1 MAMQV
6 PNPYA
11 VGAAV
16 GGPRN
21 VSQGLVAAPDV
32 PSSKYNEADRLQQAG
47 GEFGKSLDQ
56 WQKEIDATRA
66 QDAANQLNEAALKL
80 KYGDGTGQNGWVNQL
95 GKNALERESGKS
107 LEQENLEELRTQADG
122 IRKTL
127 GTARQRK
134 LFDDIFEATR
144 VQMSQGIASHTQKQ
158 FKVYQDSVDLQ
169 SMETAFK
176 SAKSSDPETQRSGLE
191 VSRALI
197 QKIYARRGLDPDYS
211 KGPGIIHGM
220 LIDDMVDSGNAS
232 RASAYLQANKGEM
245 SAEQVE
251 AAERVVKAGEE
262 IEEVDATARS
272 ILGGTKSLHEA
283 LSAVNGVDARI
294 RTKVR
299 TQVRQAYADVESAM
313 KAENQANKKLAWQ
326 QLQTQGKIEPTLRA
340 EMFEK
345 DPEALARLDN
355 YAEKQAGGGLKY
367 SDQTVLAGIER
378 LADSDPEEF
387 KRLDILEDFGD
398 KLRAE
403 DIRALQKKQ
412 RNIDVE
418 EHKDFLAAVKSAAKV
433 EGVRT
438 ADIPKVSLA
447 AEKKWNAW
455 IEGHGGKVPTADEQK
470 RMVETLFRGEDVG
483 LLWNSDLPQWRA
495 IVDNPNT
502 PVSDLASIGWRPTV
516 DDAALSQYA
525 IKELGVVPPE
535 SWSGKQREAVVS
547 LYSGNG
553 WPTEIWAEA
562 QKRCAEIQR
571 RRRAEGKPE
580 RPLTNA
586 VIEAMAKAMIFEGV
600 K

>member
-11 VGAAV
+11 VGVAV

-32 PSSKYNEADRLQQAG
+32 ASSKYNEANRLQQAG
-47 GEFGKSLDQ
+47 GEFGKALDQ

-66 QDAANQLNEAALKL
+66 QDAANQLNSVALKL

-107 LEQENLEELRTQADG
+107 LEQENLEELRTQADE
-122 IRKTL
+122 IRKSL

-134 LFDDIFEATR
+134 LFDDLFEATR

-197 QKIYARRGLDPDYS
+197 QKIYSRRGLEPDYS
-211 KGPGIIHGM
+211 KGPGIIHSM

-232 RASAYLQANKGEM
+232 RANAYLQANKGEM
-245 SAEQVE
+245 SADQIG
-251 AAERVVKAGEE
+251 AAEKVVKAGMEVEE
-262 IEEVDATARS
+262 IDATARN
-272 ILGGTKSLHEA
+272 ILSGTKSLKEA
-283 LSAVNGVDARI
+283 LRAVNGVDARI
-294 RTKVR
+294 RAKVR
-299 TQVRQAYADVESAM
+299 TRVRQAYADVESAL
-313 KAENQANKKLAWQ
+313 KEENRANKKLASQ

-340 EMFEK
+340 EMLEK
-345 DPEALARLDN
+345 DPEALARLDY
-355 YAEKQAGGGLKY
+355 YAAKQAGGGVKF
-367 SDQTVLAGIER
+367 SDQIVLGGIEK
-378 LADSDPEEF
+378 LADSDPERF
-387 KRLDILEDFGD
+387 KRLDILEDFGY
-398 KLRAE
+398 KLRAD
-403 DIRALQKKQ
+403 DIRALQKMQ
-412 RNIDVE
+412 RNVDVE
-418 EHKDFLAAVKSAAKV
+418 EHKDFLTAVKSAAKV

-455 IEGHGGKVPTADEQK
+455 IDGHGGKLPTAEEQK
-470 RMVETLFRGEDVG
+470 RMVEMLFRGEDVG

-495 IVDNPNT
+495 IVENPST

-516 DDAALSQYA
+516 DDMALSQYA
-525 IKELGVVPPE
+525 IKHLGVIPPD
-535 SWSGKQREAVVS
+535 SWSGRQREAAVS

-562 QKRCAEIQR
+562 QKRCAEIRR
-571 RRRAEGKPE
+571 RRRAEGKPDM
-580 RPLTNA
+580 PVTNA
-586 VIEAMAKAMIFEGV
+586 VIEAMAKAMVFEGV

>member
-1 MAMQV
+1 M
-6 PNPYA
+6 
-11 VGAAV
+11 
-16 GGPRN
+16 
-21 VSQGLVAAPDV
+21 
-32 PSSKYNEADRLQQAG
+32 
-47 GEFGKSLDQ
+47 
-56 WQKEIDATRA
+56 
-66 QDAANQLNEAALKL
+66 
-80 KYGDGTGQNGWVNQL
+80 
-95 GKNALERESGKS
+95 
-107 LEQENLEELRTQADG
+107 
-122 IRKTL
+122 
-127 GTARQRK
+127 
-134 LFDDIFEATR
+134 
-144 VQMSQGIASHTQKQ
+144 TQKQ
-158 FKVYQDSVDLQ
+158 KNYAIPLAFVGMMFFSLGFALGINSFLIPVLKDSLSLPSGVAYLLLAATFVPFLIFGYPA
-169 SMETAFK
+169 SKTIAAIGYKRTMALSFLIFAAAFVLFVL
-176 SAKSSDPETQRSGLE
+176 SAKQESFPLFLIASFVSG
-191 VSRALI
+191 A
-197 QKIYARRGLDPDYS
+197 A
-211 KGPGIIHGM
+211 
-220 LIDDMVDSGNAS
+220 N
-232 RASAYLQANKGEM
+232 AYLQANKGEM
-245 SAEQVE
+245 SADQIG
-251 AAERVVKAGEE
+251 AAEKVVKAGME
-262 IEEVDATARS
+262 IEEIDATARN
-272 ILGGTKSLHEA
+272 ILSGTKSLQEA
-283 LSAVNGVDARI
+283 LRAVNGVDARI

-586 VIEAMAKAMIFEGV
+586 VIEAMAKELCQ
-600 K
+600 